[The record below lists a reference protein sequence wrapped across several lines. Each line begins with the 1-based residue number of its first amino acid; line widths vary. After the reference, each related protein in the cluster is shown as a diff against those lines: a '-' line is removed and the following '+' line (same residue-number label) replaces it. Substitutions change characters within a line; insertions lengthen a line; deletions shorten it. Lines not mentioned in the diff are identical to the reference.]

1 MDVYLDESVKHG
13 LRVHRLM
20 GGHTVSTAVYMKWAG
35 LPNGE
40 WMKLAHEAGFQVVV
54 TNRSKYPPAAELDA
68 LQIRN
73 RRSVENKLRGNR

>member
-54 TNRSKYPPAAELDA
+54 TTDQSIPRS
-68 LQIRN
+68 RT
-73 RRSVENKLRGNR
+73 